1 MLAAARNVPRHAELA
16 ISILLHQFHFPPFR
30 ILCSSKNQWMN
41 KNRLEAFS
49 DGVLAIIITIMVLEM
64 KVPHEG
70 GNTLA
75 TLKPVLPAF
84 LSYVLSFAMVLIYW
98 NNHHHLFQ
106 LVKTVNGK
114 VLLANGHLLFWLSLT
129 PFTTAWMGENHF
141 ASTPV
146 ALFGIVLIMCGL
158 AYTILTRTLINIH
171 GEDSDL
177 ARAIGNDNKGWISV
191 VCYLAAIGISFYNPI
206 ISCLLYGAVAIMWL
220 IPDSRIEKRLKAKK
234 QP

>member
-1 MLAAARNVPRHAELA
+1 MT
-16 ISILLHQFHFPPFR
+16 
-30 ILCSSKNQWMN
+30 

-49 DGVLAIIITIMVLEM
+49 DGVLAIIVTIMVLEM

-70 GNTLA
+70 GNTLF

-141 ASTPV
+141 AATPV
-146 ALFGIVLIMCGL
+146 ALFGTVLIMCGI
-158 AYTILTRTLINIH
+158 AYSILSRVLINIH
-171 GEDSDL
+171 GENSEL
-177 ARAIGNDNKGWISV
+177 AKAIGADNKGWISLV
-191 VCYLAAIGISFYNPI
+191 VYFVAIGISFFNPI
-206 ISCLLYGAVAIMWL
+206 ISCLLYAAVAIMWL
-220 IPDSRIEKRLKAKK
+220 VPDTRIEKRLKGKDEAR
-234 QP
+234 